1 MIGGIEKANEGDS
14 CIEPPGVMLY
24 HVQLPLLMW
33 PLLWMAHAT
42 AVQHLAC
49 VHLPALCRGCVLVI
63 PLRFS
68 RGVDPHIT
76 KKPDEVVFKYTHR
89 MSNGVL

>member
-1 MIGGIEKANEGDS
+1 MQLCRVARSEDRLQKVSGGIEKANEGGS

-49 VHLPALCRGCVLVI
+49 VYLPALCRGCVLVI

-68 RGVDPHIT
+68 RGVDPQH
-76 KKPDEVVFKYTHR
+76 H
-89 MSNGVL
+89 